1 MSALRAE
8 YMKARTVYIGL
19 GSNLGDRVVNLR
31 EAGQRLGAV
40 VKIEKASQ
48 LYVAAPMGYVHDD
61 AFVNAVI
68 RGTTTLKPLELLQ
81 IMQAIESAMGR
92 RSGVQYGPRPIDLD
106 LLFYEAVQ
114 METRK
119 LTVPHPRIA
128 QRAFVLKPL
137 AEIAPQFMHPVLYY
151 TISQLLQD
159 AEEVDQVQIY
169 QPDNQHVLAS

>member
-1 MSALRAE
+1 
-8 YMKARTVYIGL
+8 
-19 GSNLGDRVVNLR
+19 
-31 EAGQRLGAV
+31 
-40 VKIEKASQ
+40 
-48 LYVAAPMGYVHDD
+48 
-61 AFVNAVI
+61 
-68 RGTTTLKPLELLQ
+68 
-81 IMQAIESAMGR
+81 MGR

-119 LTVPHPRIA
+119 LTIPHPRIA

-159 AEEVDQVQIY
+159 AEDVGQVQIY
-169 QPDNQHVLAS
+169 QPDDQLVRAN